1 MGHVYI
7 NGKEITNPVAKF
19 FIKLLAVLI
28 GVLVVA
34 LVLFLVLPAVG
45 IVVVGALGIA
55 LIAVLLVVL
64 AVPVFAVGGSVL
76 GLLCAP
82 LAAVSSICGERRRR
96 RDQWD

>member
-7 NGKEITNPVAKF
+7 NGKEISNPVAKF
-19 FIKLLAVLI
+19 FIKLLAVLV

-34 LVLFLVLPAVG
+34 LGLLLVLPAVG
-45 IVVVGALGIA
+45 IVVAGALGIA
-55 LIAVLLVVL
+55 LISVLLVVL

-82 LAAVSSICGERRRR
+82 LAAVSSICGGRRQRR
-96 RDQWD
+96 GHWD